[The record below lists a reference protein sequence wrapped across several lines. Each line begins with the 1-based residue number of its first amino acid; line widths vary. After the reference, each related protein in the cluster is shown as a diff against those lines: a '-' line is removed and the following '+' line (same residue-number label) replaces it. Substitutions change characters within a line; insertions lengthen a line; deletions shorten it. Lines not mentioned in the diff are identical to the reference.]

1 MKTAS
6 VPSNAVANDCWGSA
20 CSSGGWRGRQ
30 ARVGAANETP
40 RGGAATSPSSQPW
53 GPPHLTEEHDDQG
66 WTYPR
71 PSFACSGVSAT
82 RSCRFLDQTFANK
95 KPNRPD
101 SWSSPGPW
109 EPLSPAQSWGS
120 GPSLESVAEPAA
132 RWGPS
137 SLPPF
142 SFLGL
147 TAAGSTIA
155 RWHGVITGH
164 RRPLLGGTGAFW
176 MRGPSW
182 TGNEPSGA
190 GPKPRSLR
198 SGAPLPLA
206 RALLLSALKE
216 QLIAHGPGAGHPR
229 SGHLRTRCPVGPCL
243 LGYGS
248 TFSLCLLQRNGWAAL
263 GGHCCRRLIR
273 SRGSTFVTLSP
284 PEAPSLTY
292 WAWDSACEFWELDI
306 QMAAFWPQHP
316 KFMSFS
322 PVFHPAAPKV

>member
-1 MKTAS
+1 MPQAPCLSPGTRGSVSRAFQSLAGGSPMKTAS
-6 VPSNAVANDCWGSA
+6 VPSNVVADDCWGSA
-20 CSSGGWRGRQ
+20 CSSRGWRGRQ
-30 ARVGAANETP
+30 GRVGAADETP
-40 RGGAATSPSSQPW
+40 RGGAAASPSSQPW

-101 SWSSPGPW
+101 PWSSPGSW

-132 RWGPS
+132 GWGPS

-164 RRPLLGGTGAFW
+164 RRPLLGGTGASW
-176 MRGPSW
+176 MRGLA
-182 TGNEPSGA
+182 SG
-190 GPKPRSLR
+190 
-198 SGAPLPLA
+198 
-206 RALLLSALKE
+206 
-216 QLIAHGPGAGHPR
+216 
-229 SGHLRTRCPVGPCL
+229 
-243 LGYGS
+243 
-248 TFSLCLLQRNGWAAL
+248 
-263 GGHCCRRLIR
+263 
-273 SRGSTFVTLSP
+273 
-284 PEAPSLTY
+284 
-292 WAWDSACEFWELDI
+292 
-306 QMAAFWPQHP
+306 
-316 KFMSFS
+316 
-322 PVFHPAAPKV
+322 